1 MNVDEFEHT
10 EVEQQARRDQQR
22 VLTALARRNQEHVPM
37 ADVEHFDLH
46 GPVGR
51 ASRALLMQAV
61 DFCVATS
68 AVTDSVTASPVEPTK
83 RREHRRDP
91 EVQREGN
98 DVTQAAFQ
106 SPTAQDATETASDQA
121 TDTRQRKPSRNGT
134 ASTEQSITCE
144 WAQSLDHPH
153 GSPVKTSQ

>member
-1 MNVDEFEHT
+1 MAAAMQANKRATGHSSDEVNAAMVQLSLNFPAVNPDETETEVNVDEFEHT

-46 GPVGR
+46 GPVGC

-91 EVQREGN
+91 EVQ
-98 DVTQAAFQ
+98 
-106 SPTAQDATETASDQA
+106 
-121 TDTRQRKPSRNGT
+121 
-134 ASTEQSITCE
+134 
-144 WAQSLDHPH
+144 
-153 GSPVKTSQ
+153 